1 MDVFSL
7 LITYIFKNNIS
18 VHIKMITTSLCSL
31 PFYDFCAQAKC
42 LDADTGAKHVSC
54 ARVISGAT
62 GFISLP
68 NPRTGILWERDCC
81 ASSIVVHPVS
91 THSRILCLQNVL
103 FLNCN
108 VCFCK
113 I

>member
-1 MDVFSL
+1 
-7 LITYIFKNNIS
+7 
-18 VHIKMITTSLCSL
+18 MITTSLCSL

-68 NPRTGILWERDCC
+68 NPVTREHAYSGNEIVQFGEGGTYHCLSL
-81 ASSIVVHPVS
+81 SSETRV
-91 THSRILCLQNVL
+91 
-103 FLNCN
+103 FLEESAEGSDTLS
-108 VCFCK
+108 K
-113 I
+113 QSP